1 MTPAQIIQA
10 LQLLE
15 QGVSLVLDAGIAI
28 NEVVQDIQEARARGA
43 LLTDEQLHAYARRA
57 ADAVE
62 RL

>member
-1 MTPAQIIQA
+1 MSA
-10 LQLLE
+10 LE

-57 ADAVE
+57 AEAVE

>member
-28 NEVVQDIQEARARGA
+28 DAVVRDIQEARARGA
-43 LLTDEQLHAYARRA
+43 LLTDEQLHTYAQKA
-57 ADAVE
+57 AIAVE
-62 RL
+62 KL

>member
-28 NEVVQDIQEARARGA
+28 DAVVRDIQEARARGA
-43 LLTDEQLHAYARRA
+43 LLTDEQLHAYAQRA
-57 ADAVE
+57 AVAVE
-62 RL
+62 KL

>member
-28 NEVVQDIQEARARGA
+28 NDVLQDIQEARARGA

-57 ADAVE
+57 AEAVAK
-62 RL
+62 L

>member
-57 ADAVE
+57 AEAVE